1 MTSSMLRRQLKNL
14 VQNYSEAEVKVREAT
29 SNDPW
34 GPSSTQMADLS
45 DLTYNVVACNEI
57 MTMLWKRLKDD
68 KNWRHIHKSLTLLE
82 YLLKTGD
89 DRVLLK
95 MKDSIYIVKALTEYR
110 FVEKDGK
117 DQGGTVRE
125 KAKVVLVLMEDDEKL
140 KEERDFAVKTREK
153 TSKSSAAS
161 SLDVVK
167 DPSYTPCYVA
177 GASGLPSLD
186 NIPSVADLTASFTAR
201 KEERI
206 RQETEKKETERRAK
220 LSEDELKWEDAGKDT
235 SVKVVARKEEKEE
248 KEEVKPGPWGAPK
261 EPKEATDPWGK
272 PTTPDTTEKAAS
284 SYPWGGSTEADDQ
297 FAAPKTDE
305 DPFAAPQNGE
315 DPFVASKDEQYPF
328 NAPKDDPFNAPKD
341 DPFNAPKDDPFNAPK
356 DDPFNAPKDDPF
368 NAPKDDPFNAPKDD
382 PFNAPKDDPFNAPK
396 DDPFNAPQDD
406 PFNSPKDDPFNSP
419 KDDPFNAP
427 KDDPFNAP
435 KEDPFNA
442 PKEDPFNAPK
452 DDPFNAPKDDPFN
465 APKDDPF
472 NSPKDDPFNAPKDD
486 PFNAPK
492 DDPFNAPK
500 DDPFNSPKDDP
511 FNSPKDDP
519 FNSPKDD
526 PFNSPKEDP
535 FNAPKEDPF
544 NAPKDDPF
552 NASKD
557 DLFTAPAST
566 PPKEDPISAPSK
578 PIEDDPFGSP
588 TTPPQGDSFSASSQ
602 PTKDDPFSAPTT
614 SPKEDPFFAPSKPAQ
629 DYAFTAPTTPPKE
642 DPFPSSALKN
652 DASDPFGAPAATS
665 PQESADAWGAP
676 ASSPPATVSDPWETP
691 STPKEANSGDPW
703 GDEAPVTSATNN
715 SDPFGDA
722 SQPDNDP
729 WGAPASAPASTDDAW
744 GSAAPP
750 SASSPA
756 NDPFG
761 DGASKANDPWGKSS
775 NATSNATGKR
785 TMHKEE
791 TYRKTAHFLGSAG
804 ASLVDLDDLC
814 SSNATK
820 CSLTNAP
827 AAHTQAI
834 GLFKSMLPDPG
845 LRSGAVAGVSLPDTP
860 PLPWSPF
867 GATLMSSHGAS
878 SANPSSE
885 PPHFQLPCY
894 DMGASY
900 SGFGALQAAP
910 ATTTTPPV
918 SGGPHMKNPCWG
930 VGPVQTGRPVGNP
943 WASPPFLETGMGQS
957 SFFGG
962 NLQTGGSTPS
972 AAGGVT
978 MQPQLLS
985 GSGLSETG
993 GKHNNPFLF

>member
-161 SLDVVK
+161 SSDVVK

-206 RQETEKKETERRAK
+206 RQENEKKETERRAK
-220 LSEDELKWEDAGKDT
+220 LSDDELKWEDAGIDT
-235 SVKVVARKEEKEE
+235 NVKVVARKEEKDE
-248 KEEVKPGPWGAPK
+248 KEEVKPGPWGVPK

-284 SYPWGGSTEADDQ
+284 SDPWGGSTEADDQ

-305 DPFAAPQNGE
+305 DPFAATKNGE
-315 DPFVASKDEQYPF
+315 DPFVASKDEQYSFNATEDDPFNAPKDDPFNAPKDDPFNAPKDDPFNSAKDDPF

-396 DDPFNAPQDD
+396 DD
-406 PFNSPKDDPFNSP
+406 
-419 KDDPFNAP
+419 
-427 KDDPFNAP
+427 
-435 KEDPFNA
+435 
-442 PKEDPFNAPK
+442 
-452 DDPFNAPKDDPFN
+452 
-465 APKDDPF
+465 
-472 NSPKDDPFNAPKDD
+472 
-486 PFNAPK
+486 
-492 DDPFNAPK
+492 
-500 DDPFNSPKDDP
+500 
-511 FNSPKDDP
+511 
-519 FNSPKDD
+519 
-526 PFNSPKEDP
+526 
-535 FNAPKEDPF
+535 
-544 NAPKDDPF
+544 
-552 NASKD
+552 
-557 DLFTAPAST
+557 LFTAPAST
-566 PPKEDPISAPSK
+566 PPKEDPFSAPPKPAQDDCFAAPTAPPKEDPISAPSK

-588 TTPPQGDSFSASSQ
+588 TTTPPQGDSFSALSQ

-614 SPKEDPFFAPSKPAQ
+614 PPKEDPFFAPSKPAQ

-642 DPFPSSALKN
+642 DPFPSSAPKN

-676 ASSPPATVSDPWETP
+676 ASSPPAAVSDPWETP

-703 GDEAPVTSATNN
+703 GDEATVTSATNN

-744 GSAAPP
+744 GSPAPP

-814 SSNATK
+814 SSNATQ
-820 CSLTNAP
+820 CSLTNNAP

-834 GLFKSMLPDPG
+834 GLFKSMSSGPG
-845 LRSGAVAGVSLPDTP
+845 LRSGAVAGVSLPDTS

-867 GATLMSSHGAS
+867 GATLMSPHGAS

-885 PPHFQLPCY
+885 PPHLQLPFY
-894 DMGASY
+894 AMGASY

-910 ATTTTPPV
+910 ATRTTPPV
-918 SGGPHMKNPCWG
+918 SGGPHMKHPCGG
-930 VGPVQTGRPVGNP
+930 VGPVQTGRPVGDP
-943 WASPPFLETGMGQS
+943 WAAPPLLETGMGQS

-962 NLQTGGSTPS
+962 NLQTGVGLSGGSTPS

-978 MQPQLLS
+978 MQLLS
-985 GSGLSETG
+985 GSGLSEAG